1 MNNLISLTLILFMWG
16 GAYITEKNVVSSSY
30 FDISENNG
38 SCTGVQLS
46 NNPWENG
53 HY

>member
-1 MNNLISLTLILFMWG
+1 MNNLISLTFILFIWG
-16 GAYITEKNVVSSSY
+16 GAYITKNVALHSY

-38 SCTGVQLS
+38 SCTRVQLS